1 MFRAQLSTGTMSM
14 LNQFIIYYIMV
25 LIKYFIRES
34 RGRTCGAVEG
44 TVVHRLKGVIEW
56 HCHSAPLKK
65 RRNRMSLFFRNLK
78 LIGIS
83 TVLVSIGN
91 LVYELIVHGML
102 AGISNFA
109 AFGLWQM
116 AIFTLNGAKAA
127 TNCFWCTAQN
137 MPG

>member
-1 MFRAQLSTGTMSM
+1 
-14 LNQFIIYYIMV
+14 
-25 LIKYFIRES
+25 
-34 RGRTCGAVEG
+34 
-44 TVVHRLKGVIEW
+44 
-56 HCHSAPLKK
+56 
-65 RRNRMSLFFRNLK
+65 MSLFFRNLK